1 MVQLTVITIG
11 ALSSHFKESVSEYEK
26 RLFQFCTVNNVNIKE
41 SKIADEDDRT
51 QIENA
56 LSEEADRIISKIP
69 VGAYKIALCVE
80 GEMPDSIKLSEIIR
94 KASDTSGKICLII
107 GSSHGLHDKVK
118 QKCDYRLS
126 VSRLTFPHQLMRVI
140 LLEALYRSFS
150 IIANKKY
157 HK

>member
-26 RLFQFCTVNNVNIKE
+26 RLSQFCTVNNVNIKE
-41 SKIADEDDRT
+41 SKIADEDDKT

-56 LSEEADRIISKIP
+56 LSEEADRVISKIP

-107 GSSHGLHDKVK
+107 GSSHGLHYRVK

-150 IIANKKY
+150 IIANKRY